1 MLPWRKK
8 KNNMKGIKTEV
19 KTDWKNLA
27 HGNTREAHNSNEI
40 WLDGNYDWDVNKNY
54 VFSYH
59 VKATTQISIQAQYAN
74 GNYWWAMDR
83 NNVKGLLEA
92 DVKYFVSGSD
102 LKKGKFDK
110 TTIRLAD
117 DTPQVITNFMC
128 YPSDNPMPY
137 IDSDELKA
145 MGGQLVKF

>member
-1 MLPWRKK
+1 M
-8 KNNMKGIKTEV
+8 KTE
-19 KTDWKNLA
+19 WKNLA
-27 HGNTREAHNSNEI
+27 HGNTREAHNSYEI

-59 VKATTQISIQAQYAN
+59 VKATTKIAIQAQYAN
-74 GNYWWAMDR
+74 GDWWWAMYKND
-83 NNVKGLLEA
+83 VKGLLEA
-92 DVKYFVSGSD
+92 DVKYLIPGSH

-110 TTIRLAD
+110 TIIYIVN
-117 DTPQVITNFMC
+117 DTTQVITNFMC

-145 MGGQLVKF
+145 MGGNK